1 MVVFHCN
8 FSHITE
14 KQLPY
19 VYTNA
24 AEGSAIMKTL
34 KSTVLIASIVATTSL
49 FSSSASAEQWVLGTS
64 PSGEEVRVV
73 IKKTPPLEYPRR
85 AMRMQVEGFVQIGF
99 DINDQG
105 RALNIVI
112 EDAQPKRMF
121 DKAATKLIKGIVFES
136 PEQLGQ
142 PVSVTDVSMKIAFA
156 L

>member
-1 MVVFHCN
+1 
-8 FSHITE
+8 
-14 KQLPY
+14 
-19 VYTNA
+19 
-24 AEGSAIMKTL
+24 MKTL
-34 KSTVLIASIVATTSL
+34 KSTVLIASIVASTSL
-49 FSSSASAEQWVLGTS
+49 FSSIASAEQWVLGTS
-64 PSGEEVRVV
+64 PSGEEMRVI

-85 AMRMQVEGFVQIGF
+85 AMRMQVEGFVQVGF

-136 PEQLGQ
+136 PEQRGQ